1 MSGPGIS
8 VKEYAARTGMT
19 EQAVYKQIR
28 AGKLPTVERRE
39 NGKAKKYV
47 IPPAQDQSAAAPQ
60 DPGHQPAPDPPQAAA
75 RAAQLPGSEAGRS
88 PGPAAAATAPDVSRP
103 DTQPP
108 AQDQSAAA
116 LAQAIAA
123 LTAQLAEKDKQIARL
138 QELLNQSQQLQA
150 HSQRLLEQGP
160 ERAPDPT
167 RQPPAPD
174 VSEPDTQPPAQDQS
188 AAAPQDPG
196 HRPPKKRGFWAWLFG
211 TDQGKE

>member
-47 IPPAQDQSAAAPQ
+47 IPPAQDQSAAA
-60 DPGHQPAPDPPQAAA
+60 
-75 RAAQLPGSEAGRS
+75 
-88 PGPAAAATAPDVSRP
+88 
-103 DTQPP
+103 
-108 AQDQSAAA
+108 

-160 ERAPDPT
+160 ERAQDPT
-167 RQPPAPD
+167 RQPAAPD

-211 TDQGKE
+211 TDQGEE